1 MSSDTARFATDRS
14 DHHRDDAQIDKTA
27 GTAAPIVTP
36 ADGVPRDVVVRA
48 ETIAEASGVPG
59 ASATSHTATTPPRVP
74 GAAGR
79 PVARRRTS
87 PKLVLLL
94 GAMAALGALTTDM
107 YLPSLPEVVTDLA
120 AGEASV
126 QFTITA
132 TLIGGALG
140 QLLIGPLS
148 DKYGRRLPVLFGI
161 VVHIVSSLLCMM
173 AADVMPLIALRMIQG
188 MGNAA
193 AGVVAVAVIRDR
205 LSGAEASAV
214 LSRLMLVIGVAPLLA
229 PTIGGIIASIWDWR
243 MVFVALALYGAAL
256 FVIVWRFLPESLP
269 VERRNTGS
277 VRSVL
282 GTYRVLL
289 RDRQFVALALLPG
302 LGMAALFAYVSGS
315 PFVIREGYG
324 LTEHQFSLLFAV
336 NGIGLVLGSQLN
348 AALVRKFAPVR
359 IMRLALPVS
368 TILAIVLLV
377 VAATGTG
384 GLIGLCIPLWLMLFV
399 NALVPP
405 NASALALTRHG
416 ERAGAAAAMIG
427 FSQAGVAGMVAP
439 AVGLLGATATAM
451 CIVIVAAMIASTL
464 VLALGTPAYR
474 RGGWTA

>member
-1 MSSDTARFATDRS
+1 MSSDTVPCAPTDRT
-14 DHHRDDAQIDKTA
+14 DDPTV
-27 GTAAPIVTP
+27 PSP
-36 ADGVPRDVVVRA
+36 DGVPHDIVTRA
-48 ETIAEASGVPG
+48 PG
-59 ASATSHTATTPPRVP
+59 AVPTTSATPAVATPEAPAVVSSHEQPRS
-74 GAAGR
+74 AA
-79 PVARRRTS
+79 PSARRRT
-87 PKLVLLL
+87 PVKLVLLL
-94 GAMAALGALTTDM
+94 GSMAALGALTTDM

-148 DKYGRRLPVLFGI
+148 DKYGRRLPVLVGI
-161 VVHIVSSLLCMM
+161 VVHIVSSILCMM
-173 AADVMPLIALRMIQG
+173 AAEVMPLIALRMIQG

-229 PTIGGIIASIWDWR
+229 PTIGGVIASIWDWR
-243 MVFVALALYGAAL
+243 MVFAALALYGVAL

-269 VERRNTGS
+269 AERRNTGS
-277 VRSVL
+277 ARSVL
-282 GTYRVLL
+282 GSYRVLL

-324 LTEHQFSLLFAV
+324 LSEHQFSLLFAL

-348 AALVRKFAPVR
+348 AALVRKFAPIR
-359 IMRLALPVS
+359 LMRLALPIS
-368 TILAIVLLV
+368 TMLAIALLV

-416 ERAGAAAAMIG
+416 ERAGAAAALIG
-427 FSQAGVAGMVAP
+427 FSQAGVAGSVAP
-439 AVGLLGATATAM
+439 LVGVLGASATAM
-451 CIVIVAAMIASTL
+451 AIVIVGAMIASTL

>member
-1 MSSDTARFATDRS
+1 MTSDTAPCAPPDRR
-14 DHHRDDAQIDKTA
+14 DGDDAPPRG
-27 GTAAPIVTP
+27 GTRGTSAPAPAEPTSTP
-36 ADGVPRDVVVRA
+36 ADGVPYDV
-48 ETIAEASGVPG
+48 
-59 ASATSHTATTPPRVP
+59 ATQPAPAAGATTRPPAPPRGKGP
-74 GAAGR
+74 AA
-79 PVARRRTS
+79 PPAPRRRTS
-87 PKLVLLL
+87 PKLVLML

-148 DKYGRRLPVLFGI
+148 DRYGRRLPVLIG
-161 VVHIVSSLLCMM
+161 VAVHIVASVLCLF
-173 AADVMPLIALRMIQG
+173 AADVAPLIALRIIQG

-193 AGVVAVAVIRDR
+193 AAVVAVAVIRDR
-205 LSGAEASAV
+205 LSGAAASAV

-229 PTIGGIIASIWDWR
+229 PTIGGVIASVWDWR
-243 MVFVALALYGAAL
+243 MVFAALALYGVVLAI
-256 FVIVWRFLPESLP
+256 IVWRFLPESLP
-269 VERRNTGS
+269 VERRTTGS
-277 VRSVL
+277 ARSVL

-289 RDRQFVALALLPG
+289 RDRQFVVLALLPG

-324 LTEHQFSLLFAV
+324 LSEHQFSLLFAV
-336 NGIGLVLGSQLN
+336 NGLGLVLGSQLN
-348 AALVRKFAPVR
+348 ATLVQRFAPVR

-368 TILAIVLLV
+368 TALAVVLLV

-416 ERAGAAAAMIG
+416 ERAGAAAALIG
-427 FSQAGVAGMVAP
+427 CSQSGVAGLVAP
-439 AVGLLGATATAM
+439 VVGLLGADAVAM
-451 CIVIVAAMIASTL
+451 CLVIVAAMAAAL
-464 VLALGTPAYR
+464 VIFAVGTPAYR
-474 RGGWTA
+474 RGGWQM